1 MKRVEAIIRPHRTDE
16 VVKALGES
24 GVAGV
29 TVVETKGFG
38 RQKGHSDLYKGT
50 EQSYGL
56 VPKRMLIVY
65 VNDSDLDQVVDCI
78 CNVARTEKVGDGK
91 IAVCDIDN
99 MVRIRTGEQG
109 ETAT

>member
-1 MKRVEAIIRPHRTDE
+1 MKRVEAIIRPHRVDE

-29 TVVETKGFG
+29 SVVETSGFG

-65 VNDSDLDQVVDCI
+65 VNDDDLEQVIDCI
-78 CNVARTEKVGDGK
+78 CNVARTEKIGDGK
-91 IAVCDIDN
+91 IAVCNIDN

>member
-1 MKRVEAIIRPHRTDE
+1 MDE
-16 VVKALGES
+16 VVRALGES

-29 TVVETKGFG
+29 TVVETTGFG

-50 EQSYGL
+50 EQSFGL

-65 VNDSDLDQVVDCI
+65 VNDDDLDQVIKCI